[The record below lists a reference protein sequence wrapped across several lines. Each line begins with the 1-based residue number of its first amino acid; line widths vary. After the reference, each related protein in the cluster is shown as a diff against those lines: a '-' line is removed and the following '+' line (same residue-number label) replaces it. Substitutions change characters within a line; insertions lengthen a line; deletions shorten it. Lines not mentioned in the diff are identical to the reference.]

1 MAVLVIAQYEVND
14 PAPYREYAQNAYPT
28 VLAHEGEFVV
38 FDPAA
43 ETLEGKPPGPQTVVI
58 KFESIEK
65 AKEWYYSEEYQ
76 EIVDKRLAVT
86 DGFAVF
92 AKMRSS

>member
-43 ETLEGKPPGPQTVVI
+43 ETLEGKPPGPQDGGDQVRVHRKGQRVVLTPR
-58 KFESIEK
+58 ST
-65 AKEWYYSEEYQ
+65 
-76 EIVDKRLAVT
+76 R
-86 DGFAVF
+86 
-92 AKMRSS
+92 RSSTSDLP